1 MKKSLKRSFMK
12 AVSWKLTST
21 ALAMGVAFWLT
32 GSFDIAV
39 MIAIFHMPSS
49 ILLFMIHEYIWG

>member
-1 MKKSLKRSFMK
+1 MK

-21 ALAMGVAFWLT
+21 GLAMGIAFWLT

-39 MIAIFHMPSS
+39 MIAIFHIPSS